1 VIATEKVMSGEWFGA
16 SSPADTVFEFSMEQ
30 GIAGDL
36 KLSLGDT
43 VTWDVQGVRVRA
55 RLTSTREVDWGRFE
69 PNFFAVFQ
77 PAAIS
82 SAPQQFVLVTAVEAD
97 TSVARLQRLAVRR
110 FPNVSSIDLS
120 LVRRTITQIVDKVTL
135 TVRFLALFS
144 LAMGIPVLFSA
155 VAATR
160 RDRLREGVLL
170 KTLGA
175 TRAQIGRI
183 LLAEYALLGIL
194 GSLSGMLLAFGG
206 AWLLVTFVFEGTFT
220 AAVWPALGI
229 AAAMTLLA
237 VSIGLLTGRDVFRE
251 TPMAALREG

>member
-1 VIATEKVMSGEWFGA
+1 
-16 SSPADTVFEFSMEQ
+16 
-30 GIAGDL
+30 
-36 KLSLGDT
+36 LS
-43 VTWDVQGVRVRA
+43 
-55 RLTSTREVDWGRFE
+55 

-77 PAAIS
+77 TAAIS
-82 SAPQQFVLVTAVEAD
+82 TAPQQFVLVTAVEAD
-97 TSVARLQRLAVRR
+97 TSVARLQRDAVRR

-120 LVRRTITQIVDKVTL
+120 LVRKTITQIVDKVTL

-183 LLAEYALLGIL
+183 LLSEYALLGLL
-194 GSLSGMLLAFGG
+194 GSLTGMLLAFAG
-206 AWLLVTFVFEGTFT
+206 AWALVTFVFQGTFT
-220 AAVWPALGI
+220 PALVPALGI
-229 AAAMTLLA
+229 AAAMVLA
-237 VSIGLLTGRDVFRE
+237 IRSACSRGATSS
-251 TPMAALREG
+251 

>member
-1 VIATEKVMSGEWFGA
+1 MKVKVGDVI
-16 SSPADTVFEFSMEQ
+16 
-30 GIAGDL
+30 
-36 KLSLGDT
+36 
-43 VTWDVQGVRVRA
+43 TWDVQGVRVPTK
-55 RLTSTREVDWGRFE
+55 LTSTREINWGRFE
-69 PNFFAVFQ
+69 PNFFAVLQEKALKDAPKQFAAV
-77 PAAIS
+77 AAIAS
-82 SAPQQFVLVTAVEAD
+82 D
-97 TSVARLQRLAVRR
+97 TTVARLQRQTVTR
-110 FPNVSSIDLS
+110 FPNISSLDLS
-120 LVRRTITQIVDKVTL
+120 LVRKTVTDIIGKVSIA
-135 TVRFLALFS
+135 VRFLALFS
-144 LAMGIPVLFSA
+144 LAMAIPVLFSA

-194 GSLSGMLLAFGG
+194 GSLSGMVLAFGG

>member
-1 VIATEKVMSGEWFGA
+1 
-16 SSPADTVFEFSMEQ
+16 
-30 GIAGDL
+30 
-36 KLSLGDT
+36 
-43 VTWDVQGVRVRA
+43 VQGVTIRTV
-55 RLTSTREVDWGRFE
+55 LTSVREVDWGRFE

-77 PAAIS
+77 TAALAGAPA
-82 SAPQQFVLVTAVEAD
+82 QFVTIAAVSSDTA
-97 TSVARLQRLAVRR
+97 VARLQREAVRR

-120 LVRRTITQIVDKVTL
+120 LVRGTITQIVDKVTL

-183 LLAEYALLGIL
+183 LLAEYAVLGLL
-194 GSLSGMLLAFGG
+194 GSLSGMLLAIGG
-206 AWLLVTFVFEGTFT
+206 AWGLVTFVFEGSFVL
-220 AAVWPALGI
+220 AVWPALGI
-229 AAAMTLLA
+229 AGAMMALA

-251 TPMAALREG
+251 TPMAVLREG